1 MNVILVQR
9 YLPLPMLLVQPPAG
23 QRCACYPWRHRNRTR
38 DIAQPSFIAAHL
50 VTGNSF
56 GISFTTDLSVRA
68 GLAQFESP

>member
-9 YLPLPMLLVQPPAG
+9 YLRLPVLLVQPPAG
-23 QRCACYPWRHRNRTR
+23 QRCACYRWRHRERTR

-56 GISFTTDLSVRA
+56 GISFATGLSVRA
-68 GLAQFESP
+68 RLTQFESP